1 MPKLIDHSLTMS
13 NEIEAINNRLE
24 QLEDIETRLYLGKEA
39 TVQRRARE
47 DEQVQLKRQEEDRGF
62 LETLRE
68 RDQEEDVST
77 LRPPIRRSMVELEC
91 SGAPSETKNPL
102 SVLF

>member
-1 MPKLIDHSLTMS
+1 MS
-13 NEIEAINNRLE
+13 NEVEAINDRLK
-24 QLEDIETRLYLGKEA
+24 QLEYIETRLYFVKEA

-68 RDQEEDVST
+68 RDEEEDVST
-77 LRPPIRRSMVELEC
+77 LRSSIRRSMVE
-91 SGAPSETKNPL
+91 
-102 SVLF
+102 